1 MSGVTKQKLDGVIRK
16 AVREDIPG
24 LVELVSENLER
35 LLPRSEEDFSEL
47 IETTWVAEEQGK
59 IVGCATLEVYS
70 PKISEIRNVA
80 VKAGFR
86 AKGYGQTLVETA
98 VEEAR
103 FRGIRQILV
112 VTSSP
117 EYFEKLNFGPC
128 LNEKYALF
136 WNGN

>member
-1 MSGVTKQKLDGVIRK
+1 MNDAPGILENIRT
-16 AVREDIPG
+16 ADSNDIPG
-24 LVELVSENLER
+24 LVELVSENLEH
-35 LLPRSEEDFSEL
+35 LLPRTDEDFREL
-47 IETTWVAEEQGK
+47 IDTTWVAVEEGR

-80 VKAGFR
+80 VRAGYR
-86 AKGYGQTLVETA
+86 HKGYGQGLVNMA
-98 VEEAR
+98 VNEAR
-103 FRGIRQILV
+103 ARGIRQILV

-136 WNGN
+136 WNGI